1 MWPDNRKVGWRWERE
16 QRLTSIH
23 ESSHAVVAHL
33 VGSRASIRLTVALDD
48 RGRTSFGGLV
58 TTATPR
64 RRERSSPFFRHAL
77 VAAAGPIGE
86 AKYCREMRWP
96 RPDDDCMA
104 ADLANVKADV
114 ARIDLDR
121 AYSVILDRAR
131 RILDEPDVW
140 RGVIALADALDAV
153 WPDLGGVGE
162 MSPAAVRGVCA
173 GFLDG
178 YNGRRSA

>member
-64 RRERSSPFFRHAL
+64 RRERSSPFLPRDRLLPKAEAILRHACNRHPG
-77 VAAAGPIGE
+77 VSHRI
-86 AKYCREMRWP
+86 
-96 RPDDDCMA
+96 
-104 ADLANVKADV
+104 
-114 ARIDLDR
+114 ART
-121 AYSVILDRAR
+121 
-131 RILDEPDVW
+131 EPE
-140 RGVIALADALDAV
+140 ALDNV
-153 WPDLGGVGE
+153 SL
-162 MSPAAVRGVCA
+162 
-173 GFLDG
+173 GFLGATDK
-178 YNGRRSA
+178 NLS